1 MRSQFSK
8 IVLAV
13 IFSVALFG
21 FLNYSSSP
29 LISSAFS
36 LSANSQVWE
45 IQDIITPTS
54 DKIEWL
60 EEGVHPGPPSWISDG
75 EWYSAHSRQILVK
88 SGNYIFATFYETF
101 NWTAVNESFQNK
113 GWHIY
118 PSFDDFRS
126 HVSNDPAWWLLYSW
140 NMPTDW
146 LGISLNRTK
155 AVIEF
160 DVETCTAHIEISCQI
175 TNIPGYFMETV
186 GRPGEIGIGGE
197 KLPTPLFAGFDLTTL
212 YVGDFEALQLLDDY
226 GPDHGYYRIYFKA
239 PANLLSQY
247 QDAYSLSLKVS
258 PPNIGQIH
266 NAHRLINI
274 SMPPDTEVTST
285 SPSDIS
291 TYAGNVATFNIGEGD
306 RYPHSF
312 QVTSGPPI
320 KDFTQIIL
328 ENISR
333 WVTEPEIWVALG
345 TAIAAMY
352 ATFHG
357 KQIWN
362 RQKTYYRLYRSMVNL
377 YDHYSHDFPKFNQ
390 EIEELSKSTTKYFI
404 EGKINDDQ
412 FDKLLTRRDDLLE
425 RAKRLQEKS

>member
-1 MRSQFSK
+1 MRRQLSR
-8 IVLAV
+8 IMLAA
-13 IFSVALFG
+13 IFSVVFLE
-21 FLNYSSSP
+21 FLNYLGNP
-29 LISSAFS
+29 LTFSAFS
-36 LSANSQVWE
+36 SSANSQFWE
-45 IQDIITPTS
+45 IRDVITPTL

-75 EWYSAHSRQILVK
+75 RWYDAHSRQILVK

-101 NWTAVNESFQNK
+101 NWTAVNESFQK
-113 GWHIY
+113 EGWHIY

-140 NMPTDW
+140 NMPIDW

-155 AVIEF
+155 VAIEF
-160 DVETCTAHIEISCQI
+160 DAEASTVHIEMSCQI
-175 TNIPGYFMETV
+175 TNIPGYFMETL
-186 GRPGEIGIGGE
+186 GRLGEIGIGGE

-226 GPDHGYYRIYFKA
+226 GPDHGYYKIYFKA

-247 QDAYSLSLKVS
+247 QDTYSLSLKVS
-258 PPNIGQIH
+258 PPLIGQIH
-266 NAHRLINI
+266 NACRFINI
-274 SMPPDTEVTST
+274 SMPPNTEVTDT
-285 SPSDIS
+285 SPRNIS
-291 TYAGNVATFNIGEGD
+291 TYTGNVAMFAIGESD
-306 RYPHSF
+306 RYPDSF

-320 KDFTQIIL
+320 KDFTQIFL
-328 ENISR
+328 ENITR

-357 KQIWN
+357 KRIWN
-362 RQKTYYRLYRSMVNL
+362 RQKIYYRLYRSMVNL
-377 YDHYSHDFPKFNQ
+377 YDHYSQDFPKFNQ
-390 EIEELSKSTTKYFI
+390 EIEELSKSITKYFI

-425 RAKRLQEKS
+425 RAKRLQEKG